1 MSRATT
7 DPPARPAYRGV
18 GTIRGTYPVEFG
30 GVRASVVS
38 LLGVWVVDTTI
49 RVDRSIPGLR
59 VVTESL
65 PWCHTTAVGVWL
77 GSGSADE
84 QPMEHG
90 AAHFL
95 EHVLFKRTTTASGRE
110 LSERIDLLGG
120 DLNAYTG
127 REHTCYHVHV
137 PAEGLATA
145 VDVLVDVVA
154 NGVCD
159 PNDVEIE
166 RDIVLDELAG
176 RADDPEDLACE
187 LVTTAA
193 LGHDPL
199 ARPIIGTV
207 ESVESLDS
215 ETLVA
220 FHRRALLAGDVVVAA
235 AGRGDHDA
243 LVRRI
248 AEGPLARVV
257 RDAAARENSEN
268 SQEVPGTT
276 GTVGGRGAWAP
287 TPILVGEDED
297 SEQSLIALGRRT
309 PARDHQ
315 DRATAQIA
323 TAVLGGG
330 LSSRLFQCIREDLG
344 LAYTVYAS
352 MDQFRTTGLMTV
364 VAGCPSARTEA
375 LCEELGTVVDGMA
388 TDPASADEVDRA
400 FGHLSGSIRLGLDD
414 PLSRMTRIG
423 RHLLDRDAVVP
434 VSESVDRLRRV
445 TRDAVADYWATETA
459 PWCLAAVGPGMPGG
473 GAAGLLGRVGG

>member
-1 MSRATT
+1 M
-7 DPPARPAYRGV
+7 
-18 GTIRGTYPVEFG
+18 
-30 GVRASVVS
+30 
-38 LLGVWVVDTTI
+38 DTSI

-65 PWCHTTAVGVWL
+65 PWCHTAAVGVWI

-84 QPMEHG
+84 RPGEHG

-95 EHVLFKRTTTASGRE
+95 EHVLFKKTSTASGRE

-137 PAEGLATA
+137 PAEGVATA

-159 PNDVEIE
+159 PDDVEIE
-166 RDIVLDELAG
+166 RDVVLDELAG

-199 ARPIIGTV
+199 ARPVIGT
-207 ESVESLDS
+207 EDSVAFLDA
-215 ETLVA
+215 ETLAA
-220 FHRRALLAGDVVVAA
+220 FHRRALRAGDVVVAA
-235 AGRGDHDA
+235 AGRIDHDA
-243 LVRRI
+243 LVRRLE
-248 AEGPLARVV
+248 EGPLARVV
-257 RDAAARENSEN
+257 CEAATTDHQSAENAS
-268 SQEVPGTT
+268 
-276 GTVGGRGAWAP
+276 VGHGIAGKIGGVGDWAP
-287 TPILVGEDED
+287 TPTLVGEDDD
-297 SEQSLIALGRRT
+297 SEQSLIALARRT
-309 PARDHQ
+309 PARNHR

-330 LSSRLFQCIREDLG
+330 LSSRLFQRIREDLG
-344 LAYTVYAS
+344 LAYTVYAG

-364 VAGCPSARTEA
+364 VAGCPDARTDA
-375 LCEELGTVVDGMA
+375 LCEELGTVVEGMA
-388 TDPASADEVDRA
+388 TDPPSADEVDRA
-400 FGHLSGSIRLGLDD
+400 FGHLAGSIRLGLDD

-434 VSESVDRLRRV
+434 VSDSVDRLRRV
-445 TRDAVADYWATETA
+445 TSDAVADYWAGEIA

>member
-1 MSRATT
+1 M
-7 DPPARPAYRGV
+7 
-18 GTIRGTYPVEFG
+18 
-30 GVRASVVS
+30 
-38 LLGVWVVDTTI
+38 DTMI

-65 PWCHTTAVGVWL
+65 PWCHTAAVGVWI

-84 QPMEHG
+84 RPGEHG

-95 EHVLFKRTTTASGRE
+95 EHVLFKQTSTASGRE

-159 PNDVEIE
+159 PDDVEIE
-166 RDIVLDELAG
+166 RDVVLDELAG

-193 LGHDPL
+193 LGDDPL
-199 ARPIIGTV
+199 ARPVIGTE
-207 ESVESLDS
+207 ESVESLDA
-215 ETLVA
+215 ETLAA
-220 FHRRALLAGDVVVAA
+220 FHHRALRAGDVVVAA
-235 AGRGDHDA
+235 AGRIDHDA

-248 AEGPLARVV
+248 ADGPLARVV
-257 RDAAARENSEN
+257 AEVGTPSSADATAAADVSRDHGEIS
-268 SQEVPGTT
+268 GH
-276 GTVGGRGAWAP
+276 GDWAAESV
-287 TPILVGEDED
+287 LVGEDDD
-297 SEQSLIALGRRT
+297 SEQSLVALARRT
-309 PARDHQ
+309 PPRDHR
-315 DRATAQIA
+315 DRAAAQIG

-330 LSSRLFQCIREDLG
+330 LSSRLFQRIREDLG
-344 LAYTVYAS
+344 LAYTVYAG
-352 MDQFRTTGLMTV
+352 MDQFHTTGLMTV
-364 VAGCPSARTEA
+364 VAGSPASRTDA
-375 LCEELGTVVDGMA
+375 LYEEIGAVVQGMA
-388 TDPASADEVDRA
+388 TDPPSADEVDRA

-423 RHLLDRDAVVP
+423 RHVLDRDSVVP
-434 VSESVDRLRRV
+434 VAESVARLRSV
-445 TRDAVADYWATETA
+445 TRDAVADYWAGELA

-473 GAAGLLGRVGG
+473 GAAGLLARVGG